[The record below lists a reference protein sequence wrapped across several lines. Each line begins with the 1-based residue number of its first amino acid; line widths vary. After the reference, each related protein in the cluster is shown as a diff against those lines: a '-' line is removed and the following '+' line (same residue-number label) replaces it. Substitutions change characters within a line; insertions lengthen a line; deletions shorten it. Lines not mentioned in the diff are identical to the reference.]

1 MSLLMEALRK
11 AEEAKR
17 KDGEEPDHDQ
27 PLGQSEAADG
37 LGLSEPDPEVD
48 ATDVSEETSGS
59 GDLQAEFDAALSKE
73 ENDSGEMKPLKM
85 EELEAESLFQM
96 EPSGLDS
103 NSSPENTQPELE
115 AKAVDEEE
123 SSGVSSWDALDLH
136 PIQEGV
142 EPPAEE
148 TVDSS
153 DGVGLSTPE
162 LPERVSLEVDS
173 ESIDQRVLIDGF
185 ASNVPESDTP
195 ENSALD
201 ENDDFDE
208 LNAWKSRARKISNPR
223 DYKKIAFAIIVLL
236 LLSGGGLFWYFGS
249 EPAPQIAAQSADRGF
264 LGVPDPLEVSQLED
278 SPSETALQDDDSFQA
293 NASTIAIVDSSDSGA
308 ADSFIIGGDLDTEFQ
323 PSRISNESNRSFTQ
337 IEQTEVFRITTA
349 SARSSELTELQSEA
363 SAAAQ
368 SGFNAHAREQYEWL
382 LSAEPNN
389 HEALLGLARLDTVD
403 GNPEAARQSYLRL
416 IELNPADPLARAGL
430 LSLGQGDPLSEES
443 ELKSLAQRYPDT
455 APLSFA
461 LGNLLASQ
469 GRWNEAEG
477 AYSRALISARAS
489 GDEQLSPDYS
499 FNLAVAL
506 EQLSRPEE
514 AYANYVEAME
524 LSSEVA
530 PSFDVDLLA
539 NRIRQLGQQ
548 LR

>member
-27 PLGQSEAADG
+27 PLDQSETADG

-48 ATDVSEETSGS
+48 ATDVSEEASGS

-85 EELEAESLFQM
+85 EELQAESLFQM
-96 EPSGLDS
+96 EPSDMDS
-103 NSSPENTQPELE
+103 DSSPESAQPEME
-115 AKAVDEEE
+115 AGTLDEEE
-123 SSGVSSWDALDLH
+123 SVGVSSWDALDLH

-148 TVDSS
+148 SVGSS
-153 DGVGLSTPE
+153 DGVVLSATPE
-162 LPERVSLEVDS
+162 LPEQVPLKVDS
-173 ESIDQRVLIDGF
+173 ENIDQRVLIDDF
-185 ASNVPESDTP
+185 ASDTP
-195 ENSALD
+195 ESSTLD
-201 ENDDFDE
+201 ENDDLDE

-249 EPAPQIAAQSADRGF
+249 EPAPQIATSSADRGF
-264 LGVPDPLEVSQLED
+264 LGGPDPLEVSQLED

-323 PSRISNESNRSFTQ
+323 PSRIPNQSNRSFTQ

-349 SARSSELTELQSEA
+349 SVRSSELTELQSEA

-368 SGFNAHAREQYEWL
+368 SGFNSHAREQYEWL

-389 HEALLGLARLDTVD
+389 HEALLGLARLDVVA

-506 EQLSRPEE
+506 EQLSRPDE